1 MYMHSLADQNLY
13 RLENNLLN
21 FSEISRKSNLNRTTS
36 LKFCDESFTI
46 VTPINCSVIWCKTP
60 LCVI

>member
-46 VTPINCSVIWCKTP
+46 VTPINCSVI
-60 LCVI
+60 